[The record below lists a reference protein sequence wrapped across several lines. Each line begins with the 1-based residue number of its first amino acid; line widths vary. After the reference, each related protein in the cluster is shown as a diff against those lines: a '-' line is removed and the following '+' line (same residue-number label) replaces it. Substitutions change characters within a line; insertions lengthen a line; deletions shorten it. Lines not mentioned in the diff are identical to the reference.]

1 MAQKSVLAMG
11 EVLVEIMRPGPDQPL
26 DAPGTFLG
34 PYVSGAP
41 AIFAIACARLGLPT
55 ALVGT
60 VGDDAFG
67 RLIRRAG
74 SGDGLDL
81 SYLAVDPRRPTACAF
96 VSYRANG
103 RRDFVFHV
111 RDAAA
116 GRVDPSWP
124 PDGLVDSVEWLHVC
138 GSTLAVNGDWR
149 DACLRAARVVHERG
163 AHVSF
168 DPNLR
173 PELLGGRSV
182 AEVCGPML
190 LLADIVLPSG
200 FEATMLT
207 GEPTAEAGCMRLLEF
222 GADLVVLK
230 RGALGA
236 TAFTVETTY
245 EIDAFPVEEVDPTGA
260 GDVFAAGLAAA
271 LLDGRPPA
279 EAVRWACAAGALS
292 VTRQG
297 PAEGA
302 PARAELRALL
312 EAGNAGG

>member
-1 MAQKSVLAMG
+1 MAQTGVLAMG
-11 EVLVEIMRPGPDQPL
+11 EVLVEILRPAPDQPL
-26 DAPGTFLG
+26 DTPGTFLG
-34 PYVSGAP
+34 PFLSGAP
-41 AIFAIACARLGLPT
+41 AIFAVACARLGLPT
-55 ALVGT
+55 AFVGT
-60 VGDDAFG
+60 VGDDAFA
-67 RLIRRAG
+67 RLIRRGAQR
-74 SGDGLDL
+74 DRLDL
-81 SYLAVDPRRPTACAF
+81 TYLAVDPQRPTACSF

-103 RRDFVFHV
+103 QREFVFHL

-116 GRVDPSWP
+116 GHVDPTWP
-124 PDGLVDSVEWLHVC
+124 PVDLTASVDWLHVC
-138 GSTLAVNGDWR
+138 GSTLAVNDDWR
-149 DACLRAARVVHERG
+149 DACLRAARTARERG

-173 PELLGGRSV
+173 PELLGGRGV

-190 LLADIVLPSG
+190 LLADIVLPSA
-200 FEATMLT
+200 FEAAMLT
-207 GEPTAEAGCMRLLEF
+207 GEPTAEAGCLRLLEF

-236 TAFTVETTY
+236 TAFTAETSY

-271 LLDGRPPA
+271 LLEGYPPA

-292 VTRQG
+292 VTRRG

-302 PARAELRALL
+302 PTRAELRALL
-312 EAGNAGG
+312 DAEIGV